1 MTITI
6 RATPRPWRLDSR
18 LPWMICVNGYV
29 IATTTNEAAL
39 VYATRRDAR
48 VFEADAHLIVT
59 AVNEDDALKA
69 VETAA
74 RRLKAE
80 RDTDAATGANDDAL
94 ETADAELDEALAA
107 LDAIRAQEAVR

>member
-1 MTITI
+1 
-6 RATPRPWRLDSR
+6 
-18 LPWMICVNGYV
+18 V
-29 IATTTNEAAL
+29 
-39 VYATRRDAR
+39 
-48 VFEADAHLIVT
+48 
-59 AVNEDDALKA
+59 AVCAKYDALKA

-107 LDAIRAQEAVR
+107 LDAIRAQEVAR

>member
-1 MTITI
+1 MNFAAIADHYYLIERENEELKASKQRLMT
-6 RATPRPWRLDSR
+6 ALA
-18 LPWMICVNGYV
+18 G
-29 IATTTNEAAL
+29 ATTTVLQMERE
-39 VYATRRDAR
+39 Y
-48 VFEADAHLIVT
+48 
-59 AVNEDDALKA
+59 DALKA